1 MPKTDPDATLTVR
14 EVTEKDRGSSWKLM
28 MGFYVIP
35 KKVAG
40 RPPKGIKIVRAGTP
54 KEPAPREICRLGS
67 V

>member
-35 KKVAG
+35 KKLLAG
-40 RPPKGIKIVRAGTP
+40 P
-54 KEPAPREICRLGS
+54 
-67 V
+67 